1 MYAYIE
7 GEVTYLEEDRV
18 IIDVGGIGYEILVG
32 QRDLVS
38 IGTIGS
44 HHRLYTYFQVS
55 ENGIGLYG
63 FLDYEEK
70 RFFEKLISV
79 SGVGPKAGIAILGT
93 MTVNDLKFAILG
105 DDEKAITKAPG
116 VGPKLAKRIILDLKD
131 KIDLSEA
138 YESRLSTGES
148 DHMASVK
155 NDVVMAMT
163 ALGYSSSDALK
174 VMATIDITEDM
185 TEEELLKA
193 TLRKMNV

>member
-18 IIDVGGIGYEILVG
+18 IIDVGGIGYEIMVG

-44 HHRLYTYFQVS
+44 RHRLYTYFQVS

-70 RFFEKLISV
+70 RFFEKLIGV